1 LTRCVKI
8 DKLVFQLLQHAVEA
22 STTATLLLGVPEQ
35 MRSKLFQYLKALEN
49 KNVIS
54 FRLDGQMLKSFEAA
68 AEEEHRRAAAGE
80 MTPQLRITR
89 KTTVVQSTL
98 VTIQSAKS

>member
-8 DKLVFQLLQHAVEA
+8 DKLVFQLLQRAAEV
-22 STTATLLLGVPEQ
+22 STTATLLLGVPEPI
-35 MRSKLFQYLKALEN
+35 RSKLLRYLKALEH

-54 FRLDGQMLKSFEAA
+54 FRLGGQMLKSFEAA
-68 AEEEHRRAAAGE
+68 AEEERRRAAAGE

-89 KTTVVQSTL
+89 KTTRVQSTL
-98 VTIQSAKS
+98 VTIQSAKI